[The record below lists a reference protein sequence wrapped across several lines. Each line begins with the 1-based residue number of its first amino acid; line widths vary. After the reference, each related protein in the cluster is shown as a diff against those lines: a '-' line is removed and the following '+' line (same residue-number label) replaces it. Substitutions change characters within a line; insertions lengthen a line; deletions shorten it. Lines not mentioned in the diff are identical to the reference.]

1 MSADKTQNEE
11 IAVVEEKDGSAVVQL
26 PADLQVPDN
35 DDQDQDNGSTAQ
47 GDANDDG
54 GDDDHPDDT
63 DAIREA
69 RRNRRRAKKDYIKRT
84 NEEKE
89 AKLQLL
95 ERQNRELM
103 ERLSVVERKAHGA
116 DLARFDKAIED
127 EEYRLQFAQ
136 RKMQEATDNSDGA
149 AFTKAQELWYDSRR
163 KLEAM
168 QSYKEKVTKTANQ
181 ETAPANPRL
190 VKLANDWMER
200 NSWYNP
206 EANDEDSAIAKV
218 IDNRL
223 VAEGWDPSSKDYWEE
238 LDSRLQKRLPHRYTR
253 SQDES
258 SSRRS
263 PRSFVTGSSRE
274 SSGRAGGNE
283 FVLEPEQVRAMKEA
297 GLWDDPEKRTRMIK
311 RYAQMARNKRS

>member
-1 MSADKTQNEE
+1 MTTENKQDQVED
-11 IAVVEEKDGSAVVQL
+11 IAVVEEKDGSVTVQL
-26 PADLQVPDN
+26 PDSIESPDAQEERADAQ
-35 DDQDQDNGSTAQ
+35 DDS
-47 GDANDDG
+47 GDE
-54 GDDDHPDDT
+54 DHPDDT

-84 NEEKE
+84 NEEKD

-103 ERLSVVERKAHGA
+103 ERLSVVERKTHGA
-116 DLARFDKAIED
+116 DMARFEKAIED
-127 EEYRLQFAQ
+127 EEYRLQYAQ

-168 QSYKEKVTKTANQ
+168 QNYKQQVAKASSQ
-181 ETAPANPRL
+181 ESAPANPRL
-190 VKLANDWMER
+190 VRLANDWMEK
-200 NSWYNP
+200 NSWYKP
-206 EANDEDSAIAKV
+206 DSEDEDSAIAKV

-223 VAEGWDPSSKDYWEE
+223 VAEGWDPASPDYWEE
-238 LDSRLQKRLPHRYTR
+238 LDNRLQKRLPHRYTR
-253 SQDES
+253 TQDEPT
-258 SSRRS
+258 SRRS

-274 SSGRAGGNE
+274 SVVRAGGNQ

-297 GLWDDPEKRTRMIK
+297 GFWDDPEKRSRMIK
-311 RYAQMARNKRS
+311 RYAQEARSKRS

>member
-1 MSADKTQNEE
+1 MSTEKAQNEE
-11 IAVVEEKDGSAVVQL
+11 IAVVEEQDGSAVVQL
-26 PADLQVPDN
+26 PSDMQETPAEEN
-35 DDQDQDNGSTAQ
+35 DQDQDSGERADAQ
-47 GDANDDG
+47 DDG
-54 GDDDHPDDT
+54 GDEDHPDDT

-69 RRNRRRAKKDYIKRT
+69 RRNRRRAKKEYIKRT

-103 ERLSVVERKAHGA
+103 ERLSVIERKAHGA
-116 DLARFDKAIED
+116 DMARFEKAIED
-127 EEYRLQFAQ
+127 EEYRLQYAQ

-149 AFTKAQELWYDSRR
+149 AFTKAQEMWYDSRR

-168 QSYKEKVTKTANQ
+168 QSYKEKVAKSANQ
-181 ETAPANPRL
+181 DSAPANPRL

-206 EANDEDSAIAKV
+206 DANDEDSAIAKV

-223 VAEGWDPSSKDYWEE
+223 VSEGWDPSTKDYWEE

-258 SSRRS
+258 PSRRS

-274 SSGRAGGNE
+274 SSSRTGGNQ

-297 GLWDDPEKRTRMIK
+297 GFWDDPEKRNRMIK
-311 RYAQMARNKRS
+311 RYAQDARNKRS